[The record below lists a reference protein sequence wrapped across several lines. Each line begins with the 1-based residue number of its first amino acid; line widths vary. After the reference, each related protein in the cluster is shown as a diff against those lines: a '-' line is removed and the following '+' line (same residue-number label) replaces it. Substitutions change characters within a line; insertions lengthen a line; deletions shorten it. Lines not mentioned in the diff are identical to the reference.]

1 MKYLLLIGLL
11 LGVFWLLRQQR
22 GRAKSKAAAPP
33 ARPSAVAPPTE
44 IIECARCTVHLPRAE
59 AVAGQR
65 GLYCCAAHQREAE
78 GG

>member
-11 LGVFWLLRQQR
+11 LFVLWLLRQQR
-22 GRAKSKAAAPP
+22 DRAKATPPP
-33 ARPSAVAPPTE
+33 ARPASMPPTE

-65 GLYCCAAHQREAE
+65 GHYCCPAHRQEAE